1 MVVFNKYV
9 LKILKLKK
17 DCYKV
22 FGLDMMRKG
31 CLVLIIYNV

>member
-1 MVVFNKYV
+1 MKNNE
-9 LKILKLKK
+9 IKK

-31 CLVLIIYNV
+31 WLVLIIYNV